1 MFALTFFTKK
11 ASSYP
16 FWDKSNFRIVWSM
29 KNPWNV
35 PSQKWFSIQKVACK
49 KSMDNFMLVN
59 FMLKNKRSFEVGD
72 KIANTL
78 YVTPSSFSTSYN
90 AAYMISITSQNRV
103 FKLTELFTLMGQ
115 ILTFHYHA
123 NSWLCFP
130 EIKAF
135 YRKQPFPFNW
145 FQLMKKFTYTHAEYP
160 KMWMTNP

>member
-1 MFALTFFTKK
+1 
-11 ASSYP
+11 
-16 FWDKSNFRIVWSM
+16 
-29 KNPWNV
+29 
-35 PSQKWFSIQKVACK
+35 
-49 KSMDNFMLVN
+49 MLVN

-123 NSWLCFP
+123 NS
-130 EIKAF
+130 
-135 YRKQPFPFNW
+135 
-145 FQLMKKFTYTHAEYP
+145 
-160 KMWMTNP
+160 